1 MIKSP
6 RFTRNVENR
15 RYNVEIRFVKI
26 KPDCLTPCRQT
37 GGSAGCDLCAC
48 LDGPRRLA
56 PGDVFMVPLG
66 FAAEIP
72 EGYAG
77 FVFSRSGLGS
87 KHGVVVAQGVGV
99 IDSDYRGEWMVP
111 LRNLGHE
118 DYVIQPG
125 ERIAQ
130 AVFLPAAAAVFTE
143 VSALSGTGRGS
154 GGFGS
159 TG

>member
-1 MIKSP
+1 M
-6 RFTRNVENR
+6 T
-15 RYNVEIRFVKI
+15 
-26 KPDCLTPCRQT
+26 
-37 GGSAGCDLCAC
+37 
-48 LDGPRRLA
+48 
-56 PGDVFMVPLG
+56 PLG

-72 EGYAG
+72 AGYAG

-111 LRNLGHE
+111 LRNLGH
-118 DYVIQPG
+118 DAYVIQPG

-130 AVFLPAAAAVFTE
+130 AVFLPVEMAAFTQA
-143 VSALSGTGRGS
+143 SSLSETERGS

>member
-1 MIKSP
+1 MWKIGRSK
-6 RFTRNVENR
+6 
-15 RYNVEIRFVKI
+15 VEIRFVKL
-26 KPDCLTPCRQT
+26 KPGCLTPQPQT
-37 GGSAGCDLCAC
+37 EGSAGCDLCAC
-48 LDGPRRLA
+48 LTEPHTLI
-56 PGDVFMVPLG
+56 PGEVFMVPLG

-72 EGYAG
+72 PGYAG

-87 KHGVVVAQGVGV
+87 KRSVVVAQGVGV

-111 LRNLGHE
+111 LRNLGSE
-118 DYVIQPG
+118 PYVIEPG

-130 AVFLPAAAAVFTE
+130 AVFLPAAAGKFVEAE
-143 VSALSGTGRGS
+143 ALSGTGRGR